1 MKASMYTSYRRRAA
15 AIQRGRHE
23 ETVHSQGIYTKG
35 RAHNRDAVDRRRRRR
50 AQNRNVEMSLRG
62 DEREL
67 KVPSQQGRRKPEVLP
82 FEGKRNREVDTPPH
96 WQGSPNEGQTRHGG
110 EALRKHEHEYAA
122 QPRRDSNVGALNAR
136 DRGRRSPG
144 R

>member
-1 MKASMYTSYRRRAA
+1 MKASTYTSYRRRAGA
-15 AIQRGRHE
+15 SQRGRRE
-23 ETVHSQGIYTKG
+23 ETGHGQGIHTKG

-50 AQNRNVEMSLRG
+50 AQNPNVEMSLRG

-82 FEGKRNREVDTPPH
+82 FEVDTPP
-96 WQGSPNEGQTRHGG
+96 QGSPNKGQTRHGG

-122 QPRRDSNVGALNAR
+122 QPRRDSNVGALDA
-136 DRGRRSPG
+136 
-144 R
+144 